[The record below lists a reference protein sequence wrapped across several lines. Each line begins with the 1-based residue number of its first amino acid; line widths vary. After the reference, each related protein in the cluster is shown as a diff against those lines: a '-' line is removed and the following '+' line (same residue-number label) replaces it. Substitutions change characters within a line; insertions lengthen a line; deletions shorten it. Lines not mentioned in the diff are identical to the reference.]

1 MTRVVITGMGM
12 VSPLGVGI
20 RHCWERLLANESGLV
35 STKSFPDFDESWRN
49 IPSQVV
55 GKVPSGSLN
64 DGGWSSKDYPVIAD
78 ARRVAL
84 FTQYALAATQEA
96 LNDANWKFD
105 HTYDNVGVAIGSGI
119 GSFHD
124 VYDNSIAFANGGYRK
139 VQPLFIPKLL
149 TNMAAGNVSIKFG
162 LRGPNH
168 TASTA
173 CATGLNA
180 IGDAYN
186 FIRNGYADAMV
197 AGGTESLIHPLALAG
212 FARARSV
219 VTSFNDEPQ
228 KASRPFDGDRNGF
241 VLGEGC
247 GILML
252 ESLDHALNR
261 GVDPASIYGE
271 ILGYGLAGD
280 SNHITAPPEDGNG
293 AYRAMK
299 MALKFANKS
308 PENVD
313 YVNAHATSTVIG
325 DRSEIRA
332 IRQALPNN
340 SKVAVSSTKSA
351 TGHLLGAAGAV
362 ELIFTVLSVKND
374 VVPGTLNLENPGSHA
389 DDDIRDFALNLVPK
403 QAQNMAVNTALC
415 NSFGFGG
422 VNSSVCYGKFI

>member
-1 MTRVVITGMGM
+1 MTRVVITGIGM
-12 VSPLGVGI
+12 VSPLGVGAK
-20 RHCWERLLANESGLV
+20 HCWKRLVANESGLV
-35 STKSFPDFDESWRN
+35 STQTFPDYEEVWSK

-55 GKVPSGSLN
+55 GKVPSGLIENGCWDVSDHAAL
-64 DGGWSSKDYPVIAD
+64 SD

-84 FTQYALAATQEA
+84 FTHYALAATQEA
-96 LNDANWKFD
+96 LNDAQFSS
-105 HTYDNVGVAIGSGI
+105 YGAENVGVAIGSGI

-124 VYDNSIAFANGGYRK
+124 VYDNAVAYSTGGYRK

-162 LRGPNH
+162 LKGPNH
-168 TASTA
+168 TVSTA

-186 FIRNGYADAMV
+186 FIKNGYADAMV
-197 AGGTESLIHPLALAG
+197 AGASESLVHPLALAG

-219 VTSFNDEPQ
+219 VTAFNDEPK

-252 ESLDHALNR
+252 ESLDHALAR
-261 GVDPASIYGE
+261 GVKEESIYAE
-271 ILGYGLAGD
+271 VLGYGLAGD
-280 SNHITAPPEDGNG
+280 ANHITAPPEDGNG
-293 AYRAMK
+293 AFRAMQ
-299 MALKFANKS
+299 MALKMAHQDPHNI
-308 PENVD
+308 D

-332 IRQALPNN
+332 IRNVLGTNLDV
-340 SKVAVSSTKSA
+340 SVSSTKSA

-362 ELIFTVLSVKND
+362 ELIFTVLAVKND
-374 VVPGTLNLENPGSHA
+374 EIPATLNLENPGAHA
-389 DDDIRDFALNLVPK
+389 QDDQGDFQMDLVPK
-403 QAQNMAVNTALC
+403 ESKKKNIRAALC

-422 VNSSVCYGKFI
+422 VNTSVCLGKFEY